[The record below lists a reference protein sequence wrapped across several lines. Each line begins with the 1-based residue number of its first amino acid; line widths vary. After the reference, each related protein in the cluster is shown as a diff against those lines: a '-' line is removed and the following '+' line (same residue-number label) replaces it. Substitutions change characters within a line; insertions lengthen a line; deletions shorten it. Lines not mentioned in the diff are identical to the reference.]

1 MMLKMA
7 IAGVA
12 VLVVALAPSA
22 APSEGVLW
30 DLLVQSSLKDQ
41 MITVGQSPVVA
52 GRVTD
57 HAGMPVH
64 DADITIRS
72 GALAFHMKTDGTG
85 GFEQELAGFDGLPGR
100 YVMNIKAEHGE
111 RTGWDTLQFQ
121 VSGDVKESEILLR
134 QIGTATAQRYISA
147 GEGDF
152 ADDPIGMQLY
162 LHYRQIY
169 ADYLDAVERENAEA
183 EAEKILDGQREL
195 ARQALRTDIEENNPG
210 AGTYGGWAYDRFVD
224 NLDRSVK
231 EIIVGQLNHTTTT
244 FRQAGELMD
253 AVLENGGTY
262 QEAREAYLNRLSMSQ
277 EMMNRLAAGQS
288 PTEPANSTDAAGAAV
303 PGEDGGG
310 AGAAGRAAGKPP
322 AAATGANGTSAGGTG
337 ANGTSAGGTGTNGA
351 GITVEASGNSVF
363 IDIGGVITEFAVNG
377 TQLVRVTNSTG

>member
-12 VLVVALAPSA
+12 VLAVALAPSA

-30 DLLVQSSLKDQ
+30 DLLVQSSLEDQ

-72 GALAFHMKTDGTG
+72 GALAFHIKTDDTG

-121 VSGDVKESEILLR
+121 VSGDVMESEILLR
-134 QIGTATAQRYISA
+134 QIGTATAQRYIGA

-162 LHYRQIY
+162 LHYRQLY

-262 QEAREAYLNRLSMSQ
+262 QEAREAYLDRLSMSQ

-288 PTEPANSTDAAGAAV
+288 PAEPANSTGAAGAAV
-303 PGEDGGG
+303 PGEGGT
-310 AGAAGRAAGKPP
+310 GAAGRAAGEPP
-322 AAATGANGTSAGGTG
+322 VAAPGANVTSAGGTG
-337 ANGTSAGGTGTNGA
+337 ANGT

-363 IDIGGVITEFAVNG
+363 VDIDGVITEFVVNG

>member
-1 MMLKMA
+1 MMLKMT

-12 VLVVALAPSA
+12 VLAVALAPSA

-30 DLLVQSSLKDQ
+30 DLLVQSSLEDQ
-41 MITVGQSPVVA
+41 MITVGQSPAVA

-72 GALAFHMKTDGTG
+72 GALAFHIKTDDTG

-121 VSGDVKESEILLR
+121 VSGDVMESEILLR
-134 QIGTATAQRYISA
+134 QIGTATAQRYIGA

-162 LHYRQIY
+162 LHYRQLY
-169 ADYLDAVERENAEA
+169 ADYLDAVARENEEA
-183 EAEKILDGQREL
+183 AAEKILDGQREL

-262 QEAREAYLNRLSMSQ
+262 QEAREAYLDRLSMSQ

-288 PTEPANSTDAAGAAV
+288 PAEPANSTGAAGAAV
-303 PGEDGGG
+303 PGEGG
-310 AGAAGRAAGKPP
+310 AGAAGRAAGEPP
-322 AAATGANGTSAGGTG
+322 AVAPGANVTSAGGTGANVTSAGGTG
-337 ANGTSAGGTGTNGA
+337 ANGT

-363 IDIGGVITEFAVNG
+363 VDIGGVITEFVVNG